1 MTSTPKAKG
10 RPEEISFLSLSNR
23 RLCDV
28 VCDLVLSCDL
38 NDFNCVVL
46 LW

>member
-10 RPEEISFLSLSNR
+10 RPEEISFRSR
-23 RLCDV
+23 IVGRLCDV